1 MRVAVDKAFEVHTL
15 QQFLHTRAFGRT
27 AAAQAV
33 THVVSHAQMWKQRK
47 VLKHQANLAPL
58 GRHAE
63 YGVTDQLAVYV
74 DRAAVLHLDTC
85 DHPQGCGFA
94 ATGRPQQAGHLPR
107 HDLQAHIINHRAP
120 VKAAAQVANF

>member
-33 THVVSHAQMWKQRK
+33 THVVSHAQVWEQGK

-58 GRHAE
+58 WRHAE

-74 DRAAVLHLDTC
+74 DRAAVLHLNAR
-85 DHPQGCGFA
+85 DHPQGRGLA
-94 ATGRPQQAGHLPR
+94 AARWPQEAGHLPW
-107 HDLQAHIINHRAP
+107 HDLQADIIDHRAP